1 MSTPATQSHKNVG
14 TSGDLK
20 AASETEGIPVSTGPP
35 RDPASQRTY
44 LCPTCGVFFPSS
56 AARSLHRRQVHQRHH
71 LCQTC
76 DKAFPTSQKL
86 ERHLKTH
93 VKSEKKIKQEE
104 SDPYPTEFKNEENL
118 ESHLA
123 NQFTLGTWKIK
134 QESDPF
140 PKEFTNEENLE
151 SHLTSPFTLGC
162 HQEYLTE
169 SGLNVQMEQLHSN
182 EGHYKC
188 LICDFVGQTCFELE
202 LHSEKDHP
210 STLITSD
217 CCNQPFIDNTELLQ
231 SLGTELHSNEKVSE
245 CPVNSFRSEAESQMD
260 FQMKTHAI
268 SKKHTCSHCG
278 HKFAFKNSLTKHLS
292 KGRCIILKKFPNKT

>member
-1 MSTPATQSHKNVG
+1 MAAPSHKNVG
-14 TSGDLK
+14 TSEDLK
-20 AASETEGIPVSTGPP
+20 AASESEGIPQLPP
-35 RDPASQRTY
+35 PGRTY

-56 AARSLHRRQVHQRHH
+56 AARSLHRRQAHQRHH

-93 VKSEKKIKQEE
+93 VKSEKKIKQQ
-104 SDPYPTEFKNEENL
+104 SDPC
-118 ESHLA
+118 
-123 NQFTLGTWKIK
+123 
-134 QESDPF
+134 
-140 PKEFTNEENLE
+140 PKEFSNEENLE
-151 SHLTSPFTLGC
+151 SHLTNPFGLEC
-162 HQEYLTE
+162 HQEFG
-169 SGLNVQMEQLHSN
+169 SGLNVQIEQLQSN
-182 EGHYKC
+182 ESHYKC

-202 LHSEKDHP
+202 LHSETDHP
-210 STLITSD
+210 GTLITSE
-217 CCNQPFIDNTELLQ
+217 CCNQPFIDNNQLLQ
-231 SLGTELHSNEKVSE
+231 SLSTELHPNEKVSE
-245 CPVNSFRSEAESQMD
+245 CPVNSFSSEAELQMD

>member
-1 MSTPATQSHKNVG
+1 MSTAPQSHKNVG

-20 AASETEGIPVSTGPP
+20 AASETEGIRPSTPL
-35 RDPASQRTY
+35 REAASGRTY

-93 VKSEKKIKQEE
+93 VKSEKKIKLE
-104 SDPYPTEFKNEENL
+104 SDP
-118 ESHLA
+118 
-123 NQFTLGTWKIK
+123 I
-134 QESDPF
+134 
-140 PKEFTNEENLE
+140 PKEFSNEEKLE
-151 SHLTSPFTLGC
+151 SHLTNQFGIEY
-162 HQEYLTE
+162 HQEYLTGG
-169 SGLNVQMEQLHSN
+169 SGLNIQMETLHSN
-182 EGHYKC
+182 ESHYKC
-188 LICDFVGQTCFELE
+188 LICDFVGQTCFDLE
-202 LHSEKDHP
+202 LHSETDHP
-210 STLITSD
+210 GTLITSD
-217 CCNQPFIDNTELLQ
+217 CCNQPFIDNTQLLR
-231 SLGTELHSNEKVSE
+231 SLSTELHSNEKVSE
-245 CPVNSFRSEAESQMD
+245 CPVNSFSSEAELQMD

>member
-1 MSTPATQSHKNVG
+1 MSTATQSRKNVG

-20 AASETEGIPVSTGPP
+20 AASETEGIRPTTPP
-35 RDPASQRTY
+35 RDPASHRTY

-93 VKSEKKIKQEE
+93 VKSEKKIKQE
-104 SDPYPTEFKNEENL
+104 SDDTYPTQEFSNEENL
-118 ESHLA
+118 ESQLT
-123 NQFTLGTWKIK
+123 N
-134 QESDPF
+134 PF
-140 PKEFTNEENLE
+140 A
-151 SHLTSPFTLGC
+151 LGC
-162 HQEYLTE
+162 HQEYLTG

-188 LICDFVGQTCFELE
+188 LICDFVGQTSFELD
-202 LHSEKDHP
+202 LHSETDHP
-210 STLITSD
+210 GTLITSD
-217 CCNQPFIDNTELLQ
+217 CCNQPFIDNTKLLQ
-231 SLGTELHSNEKVSE
+231 SLSTELHSNEKVSE
-245 CPVNSFRSEAESQMD
+245 CPVNSFSSEAESQMA